1 MLLQFPNL
9 KIMNTFYRIVL
20 FVVLLAASA
29 SYSQE
34 GAPSCAE
41 LQAHFELYQS
51 CATNIPFQ
59 NSTGNTS
66 GETLNQQTSCIPTN
80 FHGPTWFFMQIQNS
94 GDIQLLISQVSDSG
108 SE

>member
-1 MLLQFPNL
+1 MKP
-9 KIMNTFYRIVL
+9 FYKTVL
-20 FVVLLAASA
+20 FIALLLSVS
-29 SYSQE
+29 SYAQE

-66 GETLNQQTSCIPTN
+66 GETLNMQTSCIPTN
-80 FHGPTWFFMQIQNS
+80 FHWSILVFHADQEFRRYQI
-94 GDIQLLISQVSDSG
+94 GDFAGQ
-108 SE
+108 